1 VGESMQKPG
10 LYWQKNVMVS
20 LNLIQAAVDDGCIDF
35 VFSSTCVTYG
45 EQDNVILDEHS
56 VQHPINAYEAS
67 KPAVENILAD
77 FGAAYGLN
85 SVIFRYFNVAGVD
98 PEGEVVNFTSAKC
111 I

>member
-1 VGESMQKPG
+1 MQKPG

-56 VQHPINAYEAS
+56 IQHHINAYEAS